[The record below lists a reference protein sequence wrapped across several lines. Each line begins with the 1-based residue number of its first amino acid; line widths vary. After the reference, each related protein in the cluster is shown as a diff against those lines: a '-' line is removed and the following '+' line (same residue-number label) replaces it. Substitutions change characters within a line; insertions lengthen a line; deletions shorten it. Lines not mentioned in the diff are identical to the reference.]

1 MQSRNPGD
9 DEVEVTEEEIEQEY
23 DKNGEPENY
32 EPEQE
37 KWDVGEVDLDS
48 YHWAKAVR
56 DTEELRVATFGAGC
70 FWGTEKFFA
79 KDFAKLHPDSIVA
92 SAVGYMNPVP
102 NKHRNP
108 RYREVCN
115 GDTGHI
121 EVAHIVYDKT
131 KVRYEDLVKHFFT
144 FHDPTQ

>member
-1 MQSRNPGD
+1 MLDSQF
-9 DEVEVTEEEIEQEY
+9 
-23 DKNGEPENY
+23 
-32 EPEQE
+32 E
-37 KWDVGEVDLDS
+37 KWDVAEVDITADK
-48 YHWAKAVR
+48 WADAVKN
-56 DTEELRVATFGAGC
+56 TKELRVATFGAGC

-92 SAVGYMNPVP
+92 SAVGYMNPIP

-108 RYREVCN
+108 TYRRVCE

-131 KVRYEDLVKHFFT
+131 RVKYEDLVKHFFT
-144 FHDPTQ
+144 FHDPT